1 VSVRRTTKKP
11 SRTMKSRFR
20 VSAFAV
26 IVREG
31 RVLVAR
37 RRDIGWWNLPGG
49 GVESGETVDEGLIRE
64 VREEVCA
71 EVEIDRLVGV
81 YSKPL
86 KDEVA
91 LTFLC
96 HLRPGQERALDV
108 SDEVSELLWCDP
120 RTLPEHMLPKHRQR
134 VEDAFLGQTA
144 AILRAQRTSTAED
157 QQLRKREP
165 LRA

>member
-1 VSVRRTTKKP
+1 MSVRRTTKKP
-11 SRTMKSRFR
+11 SGTVKSRFR

-26 IVREG
+26 IVRDG
-31 RVLVAR
+31 MVLLAR

-49 GVESGETVDEGLIRE
+49 GVESGETVDEGLTRE
-64 VREEVCA
+64 LREEVHA
-71 EVEIDRLVGV
+71 EVEIERLVGV

-96 HLRPGQERALDV
+96 HLQPGTERLLAT

-120 RTLPEHMLPKHRQR
+120 RLLPEPMLPKHRQR
-134 VEDAFLGQTA
+134 VEDAFLGQSA
-144 AILRAQRTSTAED
+144 AILRAQRTSTTED
-157 QQLRKREP
+157 QQLRKSEL